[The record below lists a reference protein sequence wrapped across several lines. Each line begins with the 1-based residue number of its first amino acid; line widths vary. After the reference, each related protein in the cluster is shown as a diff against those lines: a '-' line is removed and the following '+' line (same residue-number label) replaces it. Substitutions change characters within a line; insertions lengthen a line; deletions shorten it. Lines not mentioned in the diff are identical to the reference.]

1 MSLKVKEMLESERPR
16 ERLLD
21 CGVENLSNEELLSIL
36 LKSGTKDKN
45 VKELSI
51 EVLTKVGNISN
62 LKEVK
67 VESLK
72 EIKGIGQV
80 KAIELVATIEL
91 GRRIFLKNKKNNKK
105 KLVNAKDIWLE
116 TRYLFFDK
124 KQEYFYALYFNNK
137 QELIDKKML
146 FKGTINKS
154 VVHPREVFK
163 EAYLL
168 SASSIICMH
177 NHPSGD
183 VCPSSEDLFFTKTL
197 YEIGKIQNIKVLDHI
212 IVSNDTYYSFFEN
225 GNIL

>member
-1 MSLKVKEMLESERPR
+1 MSYRVKDLIESERPR
-16 ERLLD
+16 ERLIN
-21 CGVENLSNEELLSIL
+21 CGAENLSNEDLLSIIM
-36 LKSGTKDKN
+36 KSGTKNKN

-51 EVLTKVGNISN
+51 DILNKYGNIEN
-62 LKEVK
+62 LQEVQ

-72 EIKGIGQV
+72 EIKGIGTV

-91 GRRIFLKNKKNNKK
+91 GRRIFLNNKVNNKK

-116 TRYLFFDK
+116 TRYLFFNK

-183 VCPSSEDLFFTKTL
+183 TTPSREDIHFTHKLF
-197 YEIGKIQNIKVLDHI
+197 EIGNIQNIIIQDHI
-212 IVSNDTYYSFFEN
+212 IVSNDSYYSFYEN
-225 GNIL
+225 GNIF

>member
-1 MSLKVKEMLESERPR
+1 MSYRVKDLIESERPR
-16 ERLLD
+16 ERLLS
-21 CGVENLSNEELLSIL
+21 CGVEHLSNEELLSIIM
-36 LKSGTKDKN
+36 KTGTKNKN

-51 EVLTKVGNISN
+51 DILNKYGTVSN
-62 LKEVK
+62 LKEVQ

-72 EIKGIGQV
+72 EIRGVGTV

-91 GRRIFLKNKKNNKK
+91 GRRIFLNNKANNK
-105 KLVNAKDIWLE
+105 RKLVNAKDIWLE
-116 TRYLFFDK
+116 TRYLFFNK

-146 FKGTINKS
+146 FKGTINRS

-183 VCPSSEDLFFTKTL
+183 TTPSREDIQFTQRIFQ
-197 YEIGKIQNIKVLDHI
+197 IGNIQNIIVQDHI
-212 IVSNDTYYSFFEN
+212 IVSDYTYYSFFEN
-225 GNIL
+225 GNIF

>member
-1 MSLKVKEMLESERPR
+1 MSLKVKDMLQSERPR

-21 CGVENLSNEELLSIL
+21 CGVENLSNEELLSII
-36 LKSGTKDKN
+36 LKSGTKEKN

-51 EVLTKVGNISN
+51 EVLTKFGNISN

-67 VESLK
+67 VESLR

-183 VCPSSEDLFFTKTL
+183 VSPSSEDLFFTKTL
-197 YEIGKIQNIKVLDHI
+197 YEIGNIQNIKVLDHI

-225 GNIL
+225 GNIF

>member
-1 MSLKVKEMLESERPR
+1 MSYKVKDMIESERPR
-16 ERLLD
+16 ERLLE
-21 CGVENLSNEELLSIL
+21 CGVESLSNEELLSIV
-36 LKSGTKDKN
+36 LKSGTKNKN
-45 VKELSI
+45 VKELSTEI
-51 EVLTKVGNISN
+51 LTEYGNINN

-72 EIKGIGQV
+72 RIKGIGNV

-105 KLVNAKDIWLE
+105 KLVNPKDIWLE

-124 KQEYFYALYFNNK
+124 QQEFFYALYLNNK
-137 QELIDKKML
+137 QELIDKRML

-168 SASSIICMH
+168 SASSIICIH

-183 VCPSSEDLFFTKTL
+183 VEPSSEDFLFTKTL
-197 YEIGKIQNIKVLDHI
+197 YDIGNIQKINVLDHI
-212 IVSNDTYYSFFEN
+212 IVSNESYYSFYEN
-225 GNIL
+225 GHIF

>member
-21 CGVENLSNEELLSIL
+21 CGVENLSNEELLSII
-36 LKSGTKDKN
+36 LKSGTKEKN

-62 LKEVK
+62 LKEAK

-80 KAIELVATIEL
+80 KAIELVATIEF

-146 FKGTINKS
+146 FKGTLNKS
-154 VVHPREVFK
+154 IVHPREVFK

-168 SASSIICMH
+168 SATSIICMH

-183 VCPSSEDLFFTKTL
+183 VSPSKEDLFFTKTL
-197 YEIGKIQNIKVLDHI
+197 YEIGNIQNIKVLDHI

-225 GNIL
+225 GIIF